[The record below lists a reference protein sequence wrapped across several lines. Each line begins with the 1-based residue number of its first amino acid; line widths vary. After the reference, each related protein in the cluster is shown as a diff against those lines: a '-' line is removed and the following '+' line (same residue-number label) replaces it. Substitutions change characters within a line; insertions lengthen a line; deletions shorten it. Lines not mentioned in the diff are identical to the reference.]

1 MSGRRFVVV
10 AASALIVCVVARN
23 ARTRRGGMWL
33 LCRSDGV
40 ARYCYGARCEGSLV
54 PRALQLQI
62 AVRSQGVDC
71 FWRYAMRGG
80 LFLSYSPL
88 LSCCGRYDTEQTWT
102 APGLTSVLQ
111 TASNFSQPEFSPRRL
126 RKFRYGRPF
135 SPLNREE
142 SISAVTNSEKRASG
156 HGQEKSTQRQERQ
169 QGARAA

>member
-1 MSGRRFVVV
+1 
-10 AASALIVCVVARN
+10 
-23 ARTRRGGMWL
+23 
-33 LCRSDGV
+33 
-40 ARYCYGARCEGSLV
+40 
-54 PRALQLQI
+54 
-62 AVRSQGVDC
+62 
-71 FWRYAMRGG
+71 MRGG

-88 LSCCGRYDTEQTWT
+88 LSCCDRYDTEQTWQPLDLLVCYRPL
-102 APGLTSVLQ
+102 A
-111 TASNFSQPEFSPRRL
+111 NFSQPEFSPRRL